1 METNLI
7 KNRILDFLNLNGF
20 ALLNQIAKKLEL
32 NDSRFLQ
39 RPLNELISEKIV
51 IKMTFKGLKF
61 YFLAREQME
70 VKNRIKKIKS
80 YILKSIERY
89 GPIKARKLVQK
100 VKRDY
105 DLNVSHLLIYRI
117 AKELLNENKV
127 DAQKISL
134 ANVYYQKG
142 NKAQEL
148 IALKLVK
155 EIDIR
160 KRKAVIKLKSDLFL
174 MDISDNH
181 DFNNEEI
188 TIIIDLYPKLENI
201 IDKVDVA
208 GRSYADLFKVAF
220 LLFIKRQIYF
230 IQKGNEYTFEAV
242 KVWLRLHEILLNI
255 NLNRFQGFAFKT
267 YQHLIK
273 QILNNGNFCNQK
285 DRSKILNSPNLKL
298 RIHYL
303 ITYFTEDKE
312 FINKILKFIDFII
325 KKNYPIQ
332 GKDIK
337 GITGG
342 LIYIFSRI
350 KGFRLTQSSISKKL
364 NITEVTL
371 RTRRNEL
378 LEYYDISM
386 KEKGLKSES
395 KPVENKKNYKITQI
409 TEFL

>member
-148 IALKLVK
+148 IALKLVSK
-155 EIDIR
+155 T
-160 KRKAVIKLKSDLFL
+160 
-174 MDISDNH
+174 H
-181 DFNNEEI
+181 
-188 TIIIDLYPKLENI
+188 
-201 IDKVDVA
+201 
-208 GRSYADLFKVAF
+208 RS
-220 LLFIKRQIYF
+220 
-230 IQKGNEYTFEAV
+230 
-242 KVWLRLHEILLNI
+242 
-255 NLNRFQGFAFKT
+255 
-267 YQHLIK
+267 
-273 QILNNGNFCNQK
+273 
-285 DRSKILNSPNLKL
+285 
-298 RIHYL
+298 
-303 ITYFTEDKE
+303 
-312 FINKILKFIDFII
+312 
-325 KKNYPIQ
+325 
-332 GKDIK
+332 
-337 GITGG
+337 
-342 LIYIFSRI
+342 
-350 KGFRLTQSSISKKL
+350 
-364 NITEVTL
+364 
-371 RTRRNEL
+371 
-378 LEYYDISM
+378 
-386 KEKGLKSES
+386 
-395 KPVENKKNYKITQI
+395 
-409 TEFL
+409 